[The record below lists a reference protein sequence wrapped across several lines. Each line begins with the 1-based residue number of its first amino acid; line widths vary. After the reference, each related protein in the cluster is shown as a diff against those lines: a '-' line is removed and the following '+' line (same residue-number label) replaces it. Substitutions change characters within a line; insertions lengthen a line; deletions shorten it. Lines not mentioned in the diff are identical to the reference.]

1 VATERTIHIV
11 SHGPHCLDGVAAAV
25 AVARFYEG
33 DRIIPRFSGPPQV
46 DGVLRAVDPAR
57 SDAYELW
64 ITDISW
70 REEATDDHLR
80 ALAERGVRI
89 YWFDH
94 HRTAINR
101 YRAGA
106 VRVPFAGHVVSDEF
120 AASRLV
126 YDYLSRRLRAEG
138 RERARFHDLAHLIAL
153 ADDNDR
159 WLHQVPGS
167 RTLALVVR
175 ALGEGSYEELLHIG
189 ADVAYTPR
197 MAAAERRL
205 EAELAR
211 TFQIADATRTEQR
224 LRDGTVLVAA
234 VCDGHPSEVAD
245 RWGKKTPRAVF
256 ALFDAKSL
264 TVSLRRSPDCDVD
277 LSRLAER
284 LGGGGHA
291 AAAGCELPQVR
302 NTLARAVATSVAA
315 AIDRDDG

>member
-25 AVARFYEG
+25 AVARFHEG
-33 DRIIPRFSGPPQV
+33 DRVIPQFSGPPEV
-46 DGVLRAVDPAR
+46 DGVLRAIDPVR
-57 SDAYELW
+57 SDGYELW

-70 REEATDDHLR
+70 REAATDDHLR

-101 YRAGA
+101 YRAGGI
-106 VRVPFAGHVVSDEF
+106 RVPFAGHVVSDEV
-120 AASRLV
+120 AASQLV
-126 YDYLSRRLRAEG
+126 YDYLSRRLLAEG
-138 RERARFHDLAHLIAL
+138 GERPRFQDLAHLVAL

-159 WLHQVPGS
+159 WLHRLPGS

-175 ALGEGSYEELLHIG
+175 ALGEESYEELLHIG

-205 EAELAR
+205 EAELTR

-224 LRDGTVLVAA
+224 MRDGTVLVAA
-234 VCDGHPSEVAD
+234 VCDGHASEVAD
-245 RWGKKTPRAVF
+245 RWGRKMQRAVF

-291 AAAGCELPQVR
+291 AAAGCELTQVR
-302 NTLARAVATSVAA
+302 DVLAKAVGTAVAA

>member
-1 VATERTIHIV
+1 
-11 SHGPHCLDGVAAAV
+11 V
-25 AVARFYEG
+25 AVARFHEG
-33 DRIIPRFSGPPQV
+33 DHVVPQFSGPPEV
-46 DGVLRAVDPAR
+46 DGVLRAIDPAR
-57 SDAYELW
+57 SDGYELW

-70 REEATDDHLR
+70 REAATDDHLR

-101 YRAGA
+101 YRAGG
-106 VRVPFAGHVVSDEF
+106 VRVPFAGHVVSDEV

-126 YDYLSRRLRAEG
+126 YDYLSHRLLAEG
-138 RERARFHDLAHLIAL
+138 GKRPRFQDLAHLIAL

-159 WLHQVPGS
+159 WLHRMPGS

-175 ALGEGSYEELLHIG
+175 ALGEESYEELLHIG

-224 LRDGTVLVAA
+224 MRDGTALVAA
-234 VCDGHPSEVAD
+234 VCDGHASEVAD
-245 RWGKKTPRAVF
+245 RWGRKMQRAVF

-291 AAAGCELPQVR
+291 AAAGCELTQVR
-302 NTLARAVATSVAA
+302 DVLAKAVGTAVAA